1 MATKNTRDKHP
12 TSRVRMINTVKKVV
26 EGKPLAVAM
35 RESGY
40 SPSYADNPQMLARR
54 EEFQK
59 LLQENRVS
67 IGDIALVHGRLLASK
82 REDIQLR
89 AVDIGYKVHG
99 RYEQAHTANVAV
111 PIQINIIPP
120 SSERIRE
127 IVDGGEDS
135 TPIAP

>member
-1 MATKNTRDKHP
+1 
-12 TSRVRMINTVKKVV
+12 MIQTVKKVV
-26 EGKPLAVAM
+26 QGKPLAVAM

-40 SPSYADNPQMLARR
+40 SPTYSNNPQELART

-59 LLQENRVS
+59 LLAKHRVS
-67 IGDIALVHGRLLASK
+67 LGDISEVHGRLLASK

-99 RYEQAHTANVAV
+99 RYDQARTATTAI

-127 IVDGGEDS
+127 IVDGGEEAH
-135 TPIAP
+135 PEVRE